1 MTEMCFSPCSIFPG
15 EVEDYYCTSCHTTCS
30 GLSLLVGPH
39 TGHNRVPLIDAAT
52 YLPAALQRDAN
63 ALVMRIQEEYI
74 RPKTT
79 HCNTLHAT
87 LAHMQQERQKKRR
100 ELEELQRELG
110 TLDEKIDN
118 LTEECAMALCHW
130 SHQRDGFLSQ
140 VRRLLRGADALARTL
155 GIRENQPIG
164 SERCVDVDIAAPTNF
179 PPPFALR
186 AVRKELH
193 EVRRLLTQPLEWL
206 EQEDE
211 EDKEE
216 RSEGGKE
223 LRLSRSVR
231 NGADAV
237 VSHRSK
243 KEDYGQLSGTSR
255 TPRHVN
261 DHTLVSSDAEAV
273 LQQLLAAHMKRQ
285 GEPHTQKS
293 PSARA
298 YVAEVEGTSSCNS
311 HKDVQVTA
319 ERRRWK
325 NEYKR
330 RERLL
335 HEGLNVYMREGFFPG
350 RTTTKIAGGVE
361 TDVNDMS
368 SSDSVKEAVAHLLRN
383 SQNDIFINT
392 TPHQQRRP
400 PSCALASEED

>member
-39 TGHNRVPLIDAAT
+39 TGHNRLPLIDAAT

-87 LAHMQQERQKKRR
+87 LAHLQQERQKKRR

-110 TLDEKIDN
+110 TLDERIDN

-130 SHQRDGFLSQ
+130 SHQRDGFLGQ
-140 VRRLLRGADALARTL
+140 VRRLLQGADALAKTF
-155 GIRENQPIG
+155 GIRETQPIG
-164 SERCVDVDIAAPTNF
+164 SERRVNVDIAAPTNVF
-179 PPPFALR
+179 PSCALR

-206 EQEDE
+206 EQEDKE
-211 EDKEE
+211 EKEE
-216 RSEGGKE
+216 RGEGGKE
-223 LRLSRSVR
+223 LRLSRPVKNS
-231 NGADAV
+231 ADAV

-255 TPRHVN
+255 TSRHAN
-261 DHTLVSSDAEAV
+261 DHPLVSSDAEAV
-273 LQQLLAAHMKRQ
+273 LERLLTAQMKRQ
-285 GEPHTQKS
+285 GEPHATKS
-293 PSARA
+293 PSAQA
-298 YVAEVEGTSSCNS
+298 YVAEVEGTSSCDLP
-311 HKDVQVTA
+311 KDVQVTV
-319 ERRRWK
+319 ERRRGK
-325 NEYKR
+325 NDFKQ

-335 HEGLNVYMREGFFPG
+335 REGLNVCMGEGFFPR

-383 SQNDIFINT
+383 SQSDIFDT
-392 TPHQQRRP
+392 TPRQQRRP